1 MRALPKCHTE
11 YFEVFSIVWRSFQ
24 CAAGLCV
31 EKFPVCCWFVCG
43 VVSLCASL
51 KQHDDGP
58 HADAA
63 PRFLSYFQ
71 QRSENE

>member
-1 MRALPKCHTE
+1 M
-11 YFEVFSIVWRSFQ
+11 
-24 CAAGLCV
+24 
-31 EKFPVCCWFVCG
+31 CCWFVCG

-58 HADAA
+58 HADTA

>member
-1 MRALPKCHTE
+1 M
-11 YFEVFSIVWRSFQ
+11 
-24 CAAGLCV
+24 
-31 EKFPVCCWFVCG
+31 CCWFVCG

-58 HADAA
+58 HAD
-63 PRFLSYFQ
+63 LSYFQ

>member
-11 YFEVFSIVWRSFQ
+11 YFEVVSIVWRSFQ

-31 EKFPVCCWFVCG
+31 G